1 MPVDH
6 PVSSEPIPLR
16 PLNIP
21 AWLSPKFRFLT
32 SGVETNETFFSRI
45 IQLYPKNDPRYRLIE
60 KAYDVARKEFRD
72 VFRDSGER
80 YFEHLRATAL
90 ILILYLRVWDAN
102 VIAAMLLHD
111 IIEDI
116 EGWTY
121 ERVALDFNNEVAD
134 LVFWVSKPTPDG
146 EIVTVDNV
154 DRIYFQRL
162 WHAPRMAIVKKA
174 VDRLHNLITLWD
186 ETKSKEK
193 IRETRDFLLPIF
205 GHHQILVHE
214 IEAVIDVIEHRQA
227 I

>member
-1 MPVDH
+1 MPIDH
-6 PVSSEPIPLR
+6 AASAEPIPLR

-21 AWLSPKFRFLT
+21 GWLLPKLSFLSTGTET
-32 SGVETNETFFSRI
+32 SESFFARI
-45 IQLYPKNDPRYRLIE
+45 GQLYPRNDDRYKLIE

-72 VFRDSGER
+72 VVRTSGER

-134 LVFWVSKPTPDG
+134 LVYWVSKPIPDG
-146 EIVTVDNV
+146 EIVTKENQ

-162 WHAPRMAIVKKA
+162 WHAPRMSVVKKA

-186 ETKSKEK
+186 DAKAPEK
-193 IRETRDFLLPIF
+193 IRETRDFLIPIF

-214 IEAVIDVIEHRQA
+214 IEGVIDVIESRMA
-227 I
+227 S

>member
-1 MPVDH
+1 MAIEP
-6 PVSSEPIPLR
+6 SASAEPIPLR

-21 AWLSPKFRFLT
+21 AWLMPKLSFLT
-32 SGVETNETFFSRI
+32 SGAETSESFFRRI
-45 IQLYPKNDPRYRLIE
+45 GQLYPKNDARYKLIE

-72 VFRDSGER
+72 ILRDSGER

-121 ERVALDFNNEVAD
+121 ERVALDFNIEVAEM
-134 LVFWVSKPTPDG
+134 VFWVSKPAPDG
-146 EIVTVDNV
+146 EIVTEENL
-154 DRIYFQRL
+154 DRIFFQRL
-162 WHAPRMAIVKKA
+162 WHAPRIAVVKKA
-174 VDRLHNLITLWD
+174 VDRLHNLITSWD
-186 ETKSKEK
+186 ETKVKEK
-193 IRETRDFLLPIF
+193 IRETRDFLIPIF

-214 IEAVIDVIEHRQA
+214 IEGVIDVIEGRLSK
-227 I
+227 